1 MSNEVRGSWIVAGL
15 AAAGLVAA
23 GSAWAEGPLQVPA
36 GVVAPPLSVTK
47 AKYFESHPAAWTD
60 FVARLPRQETQGDA
74 APNDTSAHRAWEAVA
89 AAPERGLCNPLLL
102 TDGTVMVHRCSS
114 PRWFKLTPDI
124 AGNYADGTWT
134 KLASLPV
141 IGGVQYAP
149 QYNAS
154 AVLPDGRVIIEGGE
168 YNGGSA
174 VWTNLGAIY
183 DPVANKWTPVTA
195 PSGSQWSRIGDAQSV
210 VLANGSFMLGSCC
223 GNPDVDAI
231 LNPSTLTWTSTG
243 APNAGANY
251 QDEQGYTLLPDNNVL
266 TVDVWTNYAT
276 QGNATNA
283 EQYSPLTGV
292 WTSAGNTPVS
302 LPDPYACGTFEMGP
316 VALRGDGTAVAF
328 GANTGCVQGATSDP
342 TAIYNIAAGTWI
354 AGPFVPSTCGSGST
368 TQCDLADAP
377 AAVEPDGN
385 VLFAASSGFGNSPTH
400 FFEFSP
406 TNTITQVADPAA
418 HSANSG
424 AYYYNFLVL
433 PNGQILST
441 DFSKTAEV
449 YTPSRRPGTKWA
461 PVVEHVSATLVR
473 GTTYSVRGKRLNGVS
488 QGAYYGDDAQD
499 ATNYPIVKVVNTA
512 SGHVAYGRTV
522 NFVSMSVDP
531 KTQHNSA
538 QFSLPA
544 GVETGASSFYVV
556 ANGIASAPVSVTV
569 Q

>member
-1 MSNEVRGSWIVAGL
+1 MSNKVRGLWVVAGL
-15 AAAGLVAA
+15 AAGGLVA
-23 GSAWAEGPLQVPA
+23 GSAWAESPLKVPA

-47 AKYFESHPAAWTD
+47 AKYFESHPAAWSE
-60 FVARLPRQETQGDA
+60 FVAQLPRQGTQSGA
-74 APNDTSAHRAWEAVA
+74 APKGKAAGGAWQAVT
-89 AAPERGLCNPLLL
+89 AAPAAGLCNPLLL
-102 TDGTVMVHRCSS
+102 TDGTVMFHRCST
-114 PRWFKLTPDI
+114 PKWYKLTPDS
-124 AGNYADGTWT
+124 AGNYAGGTWT
-134 KLASLPV
+134 QLASLPV

-149 QYNAS
+149 QYHAS

-183 DPVANKWTPVTA
+183 DPVANAWTPVAA
-195 PSGSQWSRIGDAQSV
+195 PSGSGWSQIGDAQSV
-210 VLANGSFMLGSCC
+210 VLTNGSFMLGSCC
-223 GNPDVDAI
+223 ANPDLDAI

-243 APNAGANY
+243 APNAGDNY
-251 QDEQGYTLLPDNNVL
+251 QDEQGYSLLPNGNVL
-266 TVDVWTNYAT
+266 TVDVWTNYPT

-292 WTSAGNTPVS
+292 WTAAGNTPVS

-328 GANTGCVQGATSDP
+328 GANTGCVQGATTDP
-342 TAIYNIAAGTWI
+342 TAVYDSATGAWI
-354 AGPFVPSTCGSGST
+354 AGPDVPSTCGSGST

-377 AAVEPDGN
+377 AALEPDGQ
-385 VLFAASSGFGNSPTH
+385 VLFAASSGYGNTPTH

-406 TNTITQVADPAA
+406 TNTIAQVADPVAN
-418 HSANSG
+418 SATSG

-441 DFSKTAEV
+441 DFSNTAEV
-449 YTPSRRPGTKWA
+449 YTPLGPPVAKWA
-461 PVVEHVSATLVR
+461 PVIKNVPTTLVR
-473 GTTYSVRGKRLNGVS
+473 GTTYTVRGKRLNGVS

-522 NFVSMSVDP
+522 NFLSMSVDP
-531 KTQHNSA
+531 KLKHNSA
-538 QFSLPA
+538 QFSLPT

-556 ANGIASAPVSVTV
+556 ANGIASAPMSVTV